1 MLYSRASLVL
11 GLIFSSCLSFSLA
24 QAAALPSFMRDGNSR
39 FLARSLGSACYTM
52 DSVQRTLPCNPAAI
66 AKERAPRFDA
76 DLFMG
81 SNIDYLQDAENI
93 LDGSSS
99 EQEVG
104 EIFSRRESSQAEA
117 SIELSYQTSKW
128 GVSIEPYRLLLFTK
142 FENPAL
148 PMIDLTVAEEQS
160 ARVQVASYAHDNF
173 YAGLQMRY
181 SHVRYVGK
189 YFALSELLT
198 NTDGDFFAPET
209 QELFYIEPG
218 ILYAWEDL
226 AWQPQVSLAFMN
238 WGFTDS
244 KSETYPIHP
253 EGQVGAS
260 VKPLV
265 PLGLLEVGVQFSLHS
280 ETKNVRDAI
289 RGAVAY
295 QLGILQAVVA
305 ASDID
310 QSAGFLIGLKEFT
323 GGLSYWH
330 EQGHQGV
337 FVQFGVSL

>member
-1 MLYSRASLVL
+1 MFHIRALVVFLILAGASLV
-11 GLIFSSCLSFSLA
+11 
-24 QAAALPSFMRDGNSR
+24 QAAPLPSFMRDGNSR

-93 LDGSSS
+93 LDGTSS

-104 EIFSRRESSQAEA
+104 ELFARRESSQAEA

-128 GVSIEPYRLLLFTK
+128 GVGLEPYRLLLYSK

-160 ARVQVASYAHDNF
+160 ARLQFASYAHENF
-173 YAGLQMRY
+173 YAGLQLRY

-189 YFALSELLT
+189 YFALSEVLT
-198 NTDGDFFAPET
+198 NTDGNFFAPDT
-209 QELFYIEPG
+209 QALFYIEPG
-218 ILYAWEDL
+218 LLYAWEEL
-226 AWQPQVSLAFMN
+226 AWQPQISLAFMN

-253 EGQVGAS
+253 EGQIGAS
-260 VKPLV
+260 IKPVV
-265 PLGLLEVGVQFSLHS
+265 PMGTLELGLQFSIHS
-280 ETKNVRDAI
+280 ETMNAREAV

-295 QLGILQAVVA
+295 QLGILQAVLA
-305 ASDID
+305 ASDVD
-310 QSAGFLIGLKEFT
+310 QSAGFLVALKEFT

-337 FVQFGVSL
+337 FVQLGVSL

>member
-1 MLYSRASLVL
+1 MLYARGTLVL
-11 GLIFSSCLSFSLA
+11 SLILMSVLS

-66 AKERAPRFDA
+66 AKERDPRFDA
-76 DLFMG
+76 DLFLG
-81 SNIDYLQDAENI
+81 SNIDYLDEANDI
-93 LDGSSS
+93 LDGTSS
-99 EQEVG
+99 EENVG
-104 EIFSRRESSQAEA
+104 DIFSRRESSQAEA

-128 GVSIEPYRLLLFTK
+128 GLGIEPYRLMLYSK

-160 ARVQVASYAHDNF
+160 ARLQLASYARENF
-173 YAGLQMRY
+173 YAGLQLRY
-181 SHVRYVGK
+181 THVRYVSK

-198 NTDGDFFAPET
+198 NTDPDFFRPQT

-218 ILYAWEDL
+218 FLYAWEEL
-226 AWQPQVSLAFMN
+226 EWKPQVSVAFMN
-238 WGFTDS
+238 WGFTDT
-244 KSETYPIHP
+244 KSDTYPVHP
-253 EGQVGAS
+253 EGQIGAS

-280 ETKNVRDAI
+280 ETSNVREAI

-295 QLGILQAVVA
+295 QLGILQAVFA
-305 ASDID
+305 ASEVD
-310 QSAGFLIGLKEFT
+310 QSAGFLVGLQQFT

-330 EQGHQGV
+330 EEGHQGV
-337 FVQFGVSL
+337 FIQLGISL